1 MGTICNYQ
9 RKTKEQ
15 IIIVDMNVFP
25 NRDIMSEDGRME
37 DIIGYTIGVFD
48 LFHIGHLN
56 ILERAK
62 RNCD

>member
-25 NRDIMSEDGRME
+25 NRDIMSEDDRME